1 MPMTRLFNTMYSTQ
15 VSPFLK
21 NLSRRV
27 ICRMPY
33 GQKWMHRNPPMR
45 VNFKNLEDVMGED
58 VKHKS

>member
-1 MPMTRLFNTMYSTQ
+1 MYSTQ